1 MMCYIFF
8 FLMIRRPPRSTLF
21 PYMTLFRSRHSVLPP
36 GPLIEM
42 PHIEPGMA
50 VARPVAVAIQ
60 LQDPLYLRE
69 GHGARRGRVVPMV
82 VETGEAV
89 PLVPPAQPPHGPR
102 ADAQHLGDL
111 NPRLPSLE
119 RLHEDLVDLH

>member
-1 MMCYIFF
+1 
-8 FLMIRRPPRSTLF
+8 
-21 PYMTLFRSRHSVLPP
+21 
-36 GPLIEM
+36 
-42 PHIEPGMA
+42 MA

-60 LQDPLYLRE
+60 LQDPLHLRE

-111 NPRLPSLE
+111 NPRLPSIE
-119 RLHEDLVDLH
+119 RLHETSWTFMARSTAAWV